1 MLSFPGENILSCM
14 YIYLALLPSQNRAW
28 TDSCFLGGN
37 ESLNFYSSPKQKTII
52 IIKVE
57 EVLNPETRTGDGC
70 LVGVKRGI
78 GEWGELLR
86 SC

>member
-1 MLSFPGENILSCM
+1 M
-14 YIYLALLPSQNRAW
+14 
-28 TDSCFLGGN
+28 
-37 ESLNFYSSPKQKTII
+37 NFYSSPKQKTII